1 MLCVNGAQPYSA
13 GNEKGDM
20 REGIPFMPP
29 SVRTAGAVYIH
40 GMASLIA
47 VPSRGP
53 NPVAKANCAPKPAA
67 KSRWQ
72 NQPCPQASANPV
84 GKVSRSPK
92 PAAKSRWQSQPCP
105 QASANPV
112 GKASRSPK
120 PAAKSHRQSLSRPS
134 AGLLTALSEYGG
146 NRPGAEI
153 STALCYVKSFCFKVR
168 MV

>member
-72 NQPCPQASANPV
+72 
-84 GKVSRSPK
+84 
-92 PAAKSRWQSQPCP
+92 SQPCP
-105 QASANPV
+105 QASVNPV

-120 PAAKSHRQSLSRPS
+120 LAAKSHRQSLSRPS

-153 STALCYVKSFCFKVR
+153 STALCDVKSFCFKVR

>member
-1 MLCVNGAQPYSA
+1 MLCVNGAQPYFA

-40 GMASLIA
+40 GMASLIT

-72 NQPCPQASANPV
+72 SQPCPQASANPV

-92 PAAKSRWQSQPCP
+92 L
-105 QASANPV
+105 
-112 GKASRSPK
+112 
-120 PAAKSHRQSLSRPS
+120 AAKSHRQSLSRPS

-168 MV
+168 TI

>member
-67 KSRWQ
+67 KS
-72 NQPCPQASANPV
+72 
-84 GKVSRSPK
+84 
-92 PAAKSRWQSQPCP
+92 
-105 QASANPV
+105 
-112 GKASRSPK
+112 
-120 PAAKSHRQSLSRPS
+120 HRQSLSRPS